1 MPDMLVKL
9 YELPPVEPHLEK
21 LRALNIEIRRPI
33 GPENYAVIN
42 WIRDNFDAGW
52 AGEAENAFFQ
62 APKSM
67 FIAVRKMPHEK
78 PEILGFACYDAT
90 VKGFFGPTGVQEEM
104 RGHGIGK
111 ALLIRCLISMRE
123 RGYAYAI
130 IGSAGPKDF
139 YRKAVGAVGIEG
151 SIPGAYRN
159 MVGAE

>member
-90 VKGFFGPTGVQEEM
+90 VKGFFGPTGVGEKE
-104 RGHGIGK
+104 RGQGIGL
-111 ALLIRCLISMRE
+111 ALLLAALHGMKDA
-123 RGYAYAI
+123 GYGYGV
-130 IGSAGPKDF
+130 IGGAGPVDF
-139 YRKAVGAVGIEG
+139 YKKCCGAIVIED
-151 SIPGAYRN
+151 STPGVYRW
-159 MVGAE
+159 MVTG